1 MGHVITL
8 SLAVEHP
15 PHACHNHAHTH
26 MRDRIA
32 MSLPLAQPT
41 RYNTQTT
48 GMTENYQ
55 YNKGWRLDGGLCA
68 RSMGTVRHQ

>member
-1 MGHVITL
+1 
-8 SLAVEHP
+8 
-15 PHACHNHAHTH
+15 

-41 RYNTQTT
+41 HYNTQTT

-55 YNKGWRLDGGLCA
+55 YNKGWRLDRGLCA
-68 RSMGTVRHQ
+68 RSMGKVRHQ